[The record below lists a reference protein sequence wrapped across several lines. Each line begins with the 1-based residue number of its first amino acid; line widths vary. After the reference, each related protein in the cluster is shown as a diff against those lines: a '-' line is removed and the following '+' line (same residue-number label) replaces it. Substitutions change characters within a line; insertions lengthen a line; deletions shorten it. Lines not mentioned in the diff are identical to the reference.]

1 MFLKHLSV
9 SPSKVQFRTTYT
21 LGIPLNMTF
30 SFDTLV
36 VVFPVVAK
44 QDSPSYRLFQHI
56 FNPSILH
63 VGATKNNFNLTML
76 ILSERLLELRKM
88 LTGAYCLIQDL
99 ILEAKIVWMYR
110 RLFGELIF
118 WSWKKTRAEIHG
130 YMLFRVGVH
139 LPLELLNW
147 LLLLHN
153 K

>member
-21 LGIPLNMTF
+21 LGNPLNMTF

-99 ILEAKIVWMYR
+99 ILEAKIV
-110 RLFGELIF
+110 
-118 WSWKKTRAEIHG
+118 
-130 YMLFRVGVH
+130 
-139 LPLELLNW
+139 
-147 LLLLHN
+147 
-153 K
+153 